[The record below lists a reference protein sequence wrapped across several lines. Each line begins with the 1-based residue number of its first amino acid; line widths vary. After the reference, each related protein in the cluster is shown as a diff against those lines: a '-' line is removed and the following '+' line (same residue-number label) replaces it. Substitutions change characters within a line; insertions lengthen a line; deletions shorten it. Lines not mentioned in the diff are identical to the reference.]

1 MITSLPTE
9 AMFEAWKLVFE
20 KYKDKLKPN
29 RISGIELL
37 SYLEAHYVLT
47 EINDVN
53 ALNVVRDS
61 VMMND
66 IYKEKL
72 PANTS
77 PSPKAFYLE
86 NSGNGKKFYYPEN
99 VDSTEIWGG
108 NITRIFLGIDISTGF
123 YTVEGSTMLHDEL
136 NAIRGLDEKDLHN
149 FVIVAQYISALKKF
163 DMLNKIIRQ

>member
-1 MITSLPTE
+1 
-9 AMFEAWKLVFE
+9 VFVG
-20 KYKDKLKPN
+20 DLHNN
-29 RISGIELL
+29 RSRY
-37 SYLEAHYVLT
+37 S
-47 EINDVN
+47 
-53 ALNVVRDS
+53 
-61 VMMND
+61 
-66 IYKEKL
+66 
-72 PANTS
+72 
-77 PSPKAFYLE
+77 F
-86 NSGNGKKFYYPEN
+86 PEN